1 MYIWI
6 NGIVKF
12 LGVHVFEILVNAGF
26 FKL

>member
-1 MYIWI
+1 MYICI